1 MRSCLTFQRYK
12 FALFSLHILLSEC
25 TEHTHTHT
33 CVCEQASEEPEER
46 ETLALMAARG
56 ESEET
61 LDGET
66 YIEKYTRG
74 VLEVDNILCLE
85 RLRQVRL
92 HFQLDVVLLAAGFM
106 HLECLVCVYV
116 FVQAVTVKEA
126 LSVKGRHIRRSLS
139 TPNVQHV
146 RPDLLSAH
154 V

>member
-1 MRSCLTFQRYK
+1 MSLKNILYSCGVTYEIVSNIPKVQIHCF
-12 FALFSLHILLSEC
+12 LFIFFFLNASSTQID
-25 TEHTHTHT
+25 T

-85 RLRQVRL
+85 RLRQVRQISL
-92 HFQLDVVLLAAGFM
+92 TSCWFYAAGVFSV
-106 HLECLVCVYV
+106 CLCVR
-116 FVQAVTVKEA
+116 
-126 LSVKGRHIRRSLS
+126 SGRDGEGSSLC
-139 TPNVQHV
+139 
-146 RPDLLSAH
+146 
-154 V
+154 

>member
-1 MRSCLTFQRYK
+1 MSLKNILYSCGVTYEIVSNIPKVQIHCF
-12 FALFSLHILLSEC
+12 LFIFFFLNAPSTQID
-25 TEHTHTHT
+25 T

-85 RLRQVRL
+85 RLRQVGL
-92 HFQLDVVLLAAGFM
+92 HFQADFS
-106 HLECLVCVYV
+106 H
-116 FVQAVTVKEA
+116 
-126 LSVKGRHIRRSLS
+126 
-139 TPNVQHV
+139 
-146 RPDLLSAH
+146 
-154 V
+154 